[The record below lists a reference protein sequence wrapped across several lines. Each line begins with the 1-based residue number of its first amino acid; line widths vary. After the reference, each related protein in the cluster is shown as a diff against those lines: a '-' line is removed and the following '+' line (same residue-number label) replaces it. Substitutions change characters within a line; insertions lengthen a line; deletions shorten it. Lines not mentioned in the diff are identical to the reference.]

1 PDVHVKCRMVPSA
14 RSPRGTPR
22 RSRRGDPVVETQITR
37 RDPWIPAGAREW
49 GGDAMQ
55 MTRQAKSS
63 KGKAKT
69 SRAKMRGKVS
79 RKIPQPDARDALVEA
94 GARALDLQLE
104 PAWKGAVKANLKV
117 TLALAGLFAD
127 FPLPDDAE
135 PAPVFT
141 A

>member
-1 PDVHVKCRMVPSA
+1 
-14 RSPRGTPR
+14 
-22 RSRRGDPVVETQITR
+22 
-37 RDPWIPAGAREW
+37 
-49 GGDAMQ
+49 MQ
-55 MTRQAKSS
+55 MTSQAKSS

-69 SRAKMRGKVS
+69 SRAKVRGEVS
-79 RKIPQPDARDALVEA
+79 RKIPQRDALDELVDA
-94 GARALDLQLE
+94 AARALDLQLE

-117 TLALAGLFAD
+117 TLALADLFAD

>member
-1 PDVHVKCRMVPSA
+1 
-14 RSPRGTPR
+14 
-22 RSRRGDPVVETQITR
+22 
-37 RDPWIPAGAREW
+37 
-49 GGDAMQ
+49 MQ

-69 SRAKMRGKVS
+69 SR
-79 RKIPQPDARDALVEA
+79 KIPQRDALDELVDA
-94 GARALDLQLE
+94 AARALDLQLE

-117 TLALAGLFAD
+117 TLALADLFAD

-135 PAPVFT
+135 SAPVFT